1 MLAVPPPRNETW
13 RPGRVRA
20 PGRFTEAF
28 LAPIPA
34 FRPAD
39 ELFRFIVPAVLPPV
53 RLPKLDE
60 FRVLVRVP
68 TLREVPLVPVREP
81 VLEWLVEGLLVFEE
95 WLVVECEV
103 DVCAGALGCGADGVV
118 FFWAAATPSV
128 RIDTAKNTSMGRSV
142 TAVFRIILITNS

>member
-20 PGRFTEAF
+20 PGRFTDAV

-34 FRPAD
+34 FLPAG

-68 TLREVPLVPVREP
+68 TLREVPLVPMREP
-81 VLEWLVEGLLVFEE
+81 VLEWLVVEGRLVFEE

-103 DVCAGALGCGADGVV
+103 VECEVDVCDGALG
-118 FFWAAATPSV
+118 
-128 RIDTAKNTSMGRSV
+128 
-142 TAVFRIILITNS
+142 